1 MLSDAPKFVPAG
13 INGNHK
19 INYIVSG
26 TPRSGTGFMAKL
38 LTSAGIPIGHEMFFG
53 MPGHGYY
60 PKNAQGDSS
69 WMAVPFIHNF
79 DATVIH
85 IVRNPIDN
93 ISSLLHRETFS
104 EERMKTSIYTFFK
117 MIRLPDLARWE
128 GMDKYLAFYLAWNKE
143 IDQMENIR
151 VNLEHVTKN
160 PTSLLDELGIVYD
173 PTKLYNKK
181 YNQSNRPTPKLTL
194 DNFKTCNPEL
204 LRKFIALAKAYGYDL
219 EADVDKGSGDTLT
232 SDAKMI

>member
-1 MLSDAPKFVPAG
+1 MPAG

-19 INYIVSG
+19 INYIISG

-38 LTSAGIPIGHEMFFG
+38 FTSAGIPIGHEMFFG
-53 MPGHGYY
+53 MPGHGYF

-93 ISSLLHRETFS
+93 ISSLLHRDTFS
-104 EERMKTSIYTFFK
+104 DDRMKNSIYTFFK
-117 MIRLPDLARWE
+117 RIRLPDLLRWD
-128 GMDKYLAFYLAWNKE
+128 GMDRYLAFYLAWNKQ
-143 IDQMENIR
+143 IDQVENVR
-151 VNLEHVTKN
+151 VKLEDVVAD
-160 PTSLLDELGIVYD
+160 PEPLLHELGIKYK
-173 PTKLYNKK
+173 PEKLYKKK

-194 DNFKTCNPEL
+194 DNFKTCNKEL
-204 LRKFIALAKAYGYDL
+204 LGKFIRLAKAYGYDL
-219 EADVDKGSGDTLT
+219 EEGIDKPKGDTLT
-232 SDAKMI
+232 SNADLI